1 MNSIICVHKMNGRVR
16 ICLDPF
22 NLNKAVLHEH
32 FAMNAME
39 DIVPKVHGSQISS
52 TLDVNMACFKI
63 VTRVHGNQISSTL
76 DAWPASGLSF
86 YMAKSD
92 ISIESEY
99 KPLEIIMRKSIS
111 SASRI

>member
-16 ICLDPF
+16 ICLDPI
-22 NLNKAVLHEH
+22 NLNKAVVQEH
-32 FAMNAME
+32 FAINAME
-39 DIVPKVHGSQISS
+39 DIVTKVHGSQISS
-52 TLDVNMACFKI
+52 TLD
-63 VTRVHGNQISSTL
+63 
-76 DAWPASGLSF
+76 AWPASRLSF